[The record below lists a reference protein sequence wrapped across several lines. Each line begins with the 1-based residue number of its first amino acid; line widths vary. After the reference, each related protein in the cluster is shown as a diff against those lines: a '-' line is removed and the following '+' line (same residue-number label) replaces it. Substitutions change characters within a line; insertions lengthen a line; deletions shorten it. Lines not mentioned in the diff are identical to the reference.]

1 MNMLKFLVF
10 AQVTLLM
17 MNSYGQDKLEFKNL
31 PKAAGLFAEGFVST
45 PMYERDMAISPDGTE
60 MLYTTMVPFSNF
72 QTIMYSK
79 KSGSKWSQPEVVSF
93 CGKYS
98 DLEPAFSSD
107 GKRLYFSSNRP
118 LDGDKA
124 KDFDIWY
131 VEKVNGSWSEP
142 KNLGSPINTSADEFY
157 PSLASNGN
165 IYFTAQYKN
174 GIGREDIYVARYENG
189 SYLQPVVLDTMVNS
203 SFFEFNAFV
212 SPDEKFIIYSSQGR
226 KDEKGRGD
234 LYISV
239 KDENNNWKKAQN
251 LAILNSDRLD
261 YCPFVSFD
269 QKILF
274 FSSEKHDLKRSF
286 KEPVNY
292 QTLKQS
298 VSQPLNGLG
307 NIYWIDFQSL
317 KQYFQ

>member
-142 KNLGSPINTSADEFY
+142 KNLGSPINTSDKEFY

-165 IYFTAQYKN
+165 IYFTAQYKM
-174 GIGREDIYVARYENG
+174 GLAAK
-189 SYLQPVVLDTMVNS
+189 TFMW
-203 SFFEFNAFV
+203 
-212 SPDEKFIIYSSQGR
+212 
-226 KDEKGRGD
+226 RGM
-234 LYISV
+234 
-239 KDENNNWKKAQN
+239 KMA
-251 LAILNSDRLD
+251 AICNR
-261 YCPFVSFD
+261 
-269 QKILF
+269 
-274 FSSEKHDLKRSF
+274 
-286 KEPVNY
+286 
-292 QTLKQS
+292 
-298 VSQPLNGLG
+298 
-307 NIYWIDFQSL
+307 
-317 KQYFQ
+317 